1 MFKSLCFTAAILV
14 SANAFAACPAV
25 QTEEQ
30 VIKSVEHDFQ
40 VFCGLNDPK
49 TPNVYMCIK
58 NIVPIQKMQSTDRLK
73 QPPISAVR
81 MTDFKSLI
89 VEVSPAESEGEAC
102 EGMQL
107 KHVELQ
113 F

>member
-30 VIKSVEHDFQ
+30 VIKSVEHDFE
-40 VFCGLNDPK
+40 VFCGLNDTK
-49 TPNVYMCIK
+49 TPGIYMCIK
-58 NIVPIQKMQSTDRLK
+58 NIVPPVRLTDKIK
-73 QPPISAVR
+73 QPPVGAIR
-81 MTDFKSLI
+81 MSDFKSLI
-89 VEVSPAESEGEAC
+89 VEVSPAESEGVAC